1 MDQVDEIKSKVD
13 IVEVIS
19 SYIPLKKSGR
29 NYAAL
34 CPFHSEKTPSFMVSP
49 ERQVFKCFGCSES
62 GDVFTF
68 LEKKEGWEFREALEE
83 LARRAGV
90 KLAAFKPT
98 GGSRIKEKLVA
109 INNLTVKFYK
119 FLLSEHKVG
128 QIARDY
134 LFKRGIP
141 ESLWEK
147 FDLGFAPSGWE
158 TLADFLTKRGYSL
171 SDIATAG
178 LVVGRGEGKSQG
190 YYDRFR
196 NRLMFPIKD
205 GRGTVLGFAGRLLS
219 DSLKE
224 APLRSAKQS
233 FEGQAKYIN
242 SPETPIFTKGNLL
255 FGLDV
260 ARGAI
265 RETGEAVLVE
275 GEFDVLSSHKA
286 GVTNVVASKGTALT
300 QMQVAALSRLCE
312 RVILCFDTD
321 LAGDAAARRGIELLD
336 LAGMTIRVARLGKY
350 GPSRTASS
358 DGAYLSGAKYKDPD
372 EMAQRDPAGFGRA
385 IASAVDVYDYFID
398 SAASRNNPG
407 TAVGKKKIGQEVLPI
422 LAKISDDL
430 VRAHYIAKLAGILG
444 LEVTMVADAVAKKG
458 QGFVIVDESQV
469 GASTR
474 LVTRE
479 KYFLALLLA
488 QKEILGDIFKRV
500 SGEDFLDEQA
510 RRLFRFLH
518 DIMKSSRRRPDYA
531 GVSTGKQG
539 SGGQAKS
546 HETAKIL
553 KSLPKDLELYVDEL
567 FLIDLP
573 SEFSEREKW
582 VEELARVARVI
593 RRESLRR
600 KLAEISQK
608 LSLVGKSDEKQV
620 AKLLS
625 RFNKISE
632 DIRELISR
640 SASK

>member
-1 MDQVDEIKSKVD
+1 MDQVDEVKSKVD

-49 ERQVFKCFGCSES
+49 ERQVFKCFGCDQS
-62 GDVFTF
+62 GDVLTF

-83 LARRAGV
+83 LAKRAGV

-119 FLLSEHKVG
+119 FLLNKHKVG

-141 ESLWEK
+141 QALWEK
-147 FDLGFAPSGWE
+147 YDLGFAPSGWE

-171 SDIATAG
+171 SDIAIAG
-178 LVVGRGEGKSQG
+178 LVIGRGAGKSQG

-219 DSLKE
+219 DSQKE
-224 APLRSAKQS
+224 A
-233 FEGQAKYIN
+233 KYVN

-260 ARGAI
+260 GRGAI
-265 RETGEAVLVE
+265 REKGEVVLVE
-275 GEFDVLSSHKA
+275 GEFDVLSSYKA
-286 GVTNVVASKGTALT
+286 GITNVVASKGTALT
-300 QMQVAALSRLCE
+300 QMQVATLSRLCE

-336 LAGMTIRVARLGKY
+336 LAGMTIRVAKLGKH
-350 GPSRTASS
+350 
-358 DGAYLSGAKYKDPD
+358 KDPD
-372 EMAQRDPAGFGRA
+372 EMAQKDPAGLRKA
-385 IASAVDVYDYFID
+385 LTSAVDVYDYFID
-398 SAASRNNPG
+398 SAVSRNDPAR
-407 TAVGKKKIGQEVLPI
+407 AVGKKKIGQEVLPI
-422 LAKISDDL
+422 IASISDDL
-430 VRAHYIAKLAGILG
+430 VRAHYIEKLASILG
-444 LEVTMVADAVAKKG
+444 LEAAMVADAVARKS
-458 QGFVIVDESQV
+458 QDFNQIVDESKT

-474 LVTRE
+474 GVTRE

-500 SGEDFLDEQA
+500 SGEDFSDETA
-510 RRLFRFLH
+510 GRLFKFLH
-518 DIMKSSRRRPDYA
+518 DIIRRQKSPNRQTLL
-531 GVSTGKQG
+531 GN
-539 SGGQAKS
+539 
-546 HETAKIL
+546 
-553 KSLPKDLELYVDEL
+553 LPKDLAAYVDEL
-567 FLIDLP
+567 FLVDLP
-573 SEFSEREKW
+573 SEFVEREKW
-582 VEELARVARVI
+582 AAELARVSRVI
-593 RRESLRR
+593 RRESLARQ
-600 KLAEISQK
+600 LAGISQK
-608 LSLVGKSDEKQV
+608 LSTLQGKSDEKQV
-620 AKLLS
+620 ATLLA

-632 DIRELISR
+632 NIRELVSR
-640 SASK
+640 

>member
-1 MDQVDEIKSKVD
+1 MAIDQVAEVKSKVD

-19 SYIPLKKSGR
+19 SYIPLKKAGR
-29 NYAAL
+29 NFAAL
-34 CPFHSEKTPSFMVSP
+34 CPFHNEKTPSFMVSP

-90 KLAAFKPT
+90 KLAAAKPT

-109 INNLTVKFYK
+109 INNLTLKFYK
-119 FLLSEHKVG
+119 FLLREHKVG
-128 QIARDY
+128 GEARDY

-141 ESLWEK
+141 EPLWEK
-147 FDLGFAPSGWE
+147 YDLGFAPSGWE
-158 TLADFLTKRGYSL
+158 TLADFLTKRGFSL

-205 GRGTVLGFAGRLLS
+205 GRGTVLGFAGRLLEVETRDPRPETS
-219 DSLKE
+219 RE
-224 APLRSAKQS
+224 
-233 FEGQAKYIN
+233 AKYVN

-260 ARGAI
+260 ARAAI
-265 RETGEAVLVE
+265 REKGEVVLVE
-275 GEFDVLSSHKA
+275 GEFDVLSSQKA
-286 GVTNVVASKGTALT
+286 GVTNVVASKGTALA
-300 QMQVAALSRLCE
+300 QMQVVTLSRLCE

-336 LAGMTIRVARLGKY
+336 LAGMTIRVAKLGKH
-350 GPSRTASS
+350 
-358 DGAYLSGAKYKDPD
+358 KDPD
-372 EMAQRDPAGFGRA
+372 EMAQKDPAGFKRA
-385 IASAVDVYDYFID
+385 IAAAVDVYDYFID

-422 LAKISDDL
+422 IAAISDDL
-430 VRAHYIAKLAGILG
+430 VRAHYTLRLANILG
-444 LEVTMVADAVAKKG
+444 LEAATVADAVARRG
-458 QGFVIVDESQV
+458 QDLGQIVDEGKT

-488 QKEILGDIFKRV
+488 QKEILGDVFKRV
-500 SGEDFLDEQA
+500 AAGDFLDETA
-510 RRLFRFLH
+510 GRLFKFLH
-518 DIMKSSRRRPDYA
+518 DIIRRQKSSNRQTLL
-531 GVSTGKQG
+531 GN
-539 SGGQAKS
+539 
-546 HETAKIL
+546 
-553 KSLPKDLELYVDEL
+553 LPKDLAAYVDEL
-567 FLIDLP
+567 FLVDLS
-573 SEFSEREKW
+573 SEFVEREKW
-582 VEELARVARVI
+582 AAELARVSRVI
-593 RRESLRR
+593 RRESLARQ
-600 KLAEISQK
+600 LAEISQK
-608 LSLVGKSDEKQV
+608 LSALQGKSHEKQV
-620 AKLLS
+620 AVLLA

-632 DIRELISR
+632 NIRELVSR
-640 SASK
+640 